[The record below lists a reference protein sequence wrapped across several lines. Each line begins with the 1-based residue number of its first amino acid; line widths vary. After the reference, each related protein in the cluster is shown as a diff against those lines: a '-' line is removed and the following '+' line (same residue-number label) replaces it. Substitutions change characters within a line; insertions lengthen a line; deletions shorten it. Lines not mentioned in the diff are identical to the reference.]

1 MVWSRRSR
9 AFSKRRME
17 GSGSFSRYSEN
28 GIISMRNIF
37 STVVSAW
44 PISGASDS
52 TSALN
57 SVLPTTA
64 SVSRIISS
72 EISSVLPDCQRS
84 RTRTA
89 QSLITAAY
97 PASRSR

>member
-1 MVWSRRSR
+1 
-9 AFSKRRME
+9 ME

-37 STVVSAW
+37 STVVSAS

-64 SVSRIISS
+64 EVSRIISS
-72 EISSVLPDCQRS
+72 ATFRAYFRLSTDRAPE
-84 RTRTA
+84 TA
-89 QSLITAAY
+89 HSLITAAY